1 MIVWNY
7 ALSGYWPT
15 VGVSFPFILYFIFFT
30 WEAMKWY
37 LFCCY
42 YQLWSKHDFLM
53 LTICSL
59 IFQIIIQAGLLKKGL
74 CSVQDESAG
83 QLLIF
88 SHRRNAYKAVISKI
102 SFPFFCILL
111 GTLAPALLRWLTRNN
126 ALFLCVYV
134 HVLVAPKFLCMI
146 LLCLIEYESLSSII

>member
-1 MIVWNY
+1 
-7 ALSGYWPT
+7 
-15 VGVSFPFILYFIFFT
+15 
-30 WEAMKWY
+30 
-37 LFCCY
+37 
-42 YQLWSKHDFLM
+42 M

-111 GTLAPALLRWLTRNN
+111 GTLAPALLR
-126 ALFLCVYV
+126 
-134 HVLVAPKFLCMI
+134 
-146 LLCLIEYESLSSII
+146 